1 MSPNVDTNLIDL
13 IEQTIEKITTVENE
27 ENQKLRN
34 KESSQEDVY
43 NVNYNKI
50 NPSGSFWVMAKHEGF
65 GVPIMYANNNDNIFN
80 KNEDIY
86 GVKSNGNKRQ
96 SNTSKI
102 NGD

>member
-1 MSPNVDTNLIDL
+1 
-13 IEQTIEKITTVENE
+13 
-27 ENQKLRN
+27 
-34 KESSQEDVY
+34 
-43 NVNYNKI
+43 
-50 NPSGSFWVMAKHEGF
+50 
-65 GVPIMYANNNDNIFN
+65 MYANNNDNIFN